1 MAEWYKWPS
10 TQRWQRQ
17 RGFARKREWWWVG
30 GGGMRE
36 VMWDDD
42 NGEKRETGDINDG
55 KEPGKS

>member
-1 MAEWYKWPS
+1 MVQMAINTALAEA
-10 TQRWQRQ
+10 T
-17 RGFARKREWWWVG
+17 GVREEKGMVVGG